1 MTIPLTVKQL
11 EMLVK
16 ISEGQSLSEA
26 ARLLNLS
33 PSAVSKGLAGME
45 ESLGVSLIQR
55 TTRNFRLTEAGE
67 YFVARAGDLLKDF
80 DELINTTSGYFNHPR
95 GALKVTCSVAFG
107 YSHLIDIYENYKRK
121 NPQVE
126 LVIDLNDNIVNLNE
140 NDIDIALRITSSP
153 PQNYAMRQ
161 LARISWI
168 YCATPEYLAR
178 MGTPMSVRELYRHE
192 CLVYPGI
199 TPTCRDKSPMT
210 EGDVQ
215 TLTPIKANSSLILLK
230 AVLAHQG
237 IAYLPS
243 YLVAQYLDSQQL
255 LPLRLDGKLTCTSHS
270 LYALY
275 FPSRYRNPK
284 VRSFIDFLVEDV
296 QPWNDWEKWIDDE
309 C

>member
-16 ISEGQSLSEA
+16 VSEGQSLSDA

-33 PSAVSKGLAGME
+33 PSAISKGLAAME

-55 TTRNFRLTEAGE
+55 TTRTVRLTEAGE
-67 YFVARAGDLLKDF
+67 FFVARAGALLNDLD
-80 DELINTTSGYFNHPR
+80 DLINTTSGYFNQPR

-107 YSHLIDIYENYKRK
+107 YSHLIDIYEAYKRQH
-121 NPQVE
+121 PQIE
-126 LVIDLNDNIVNLNE
+126 LIIDLNDNIVNLNE
-140 NDIDIALRITSSP
+140 NDIDIALRITATP

-161 LARISWI
+161 LSRVSWM
-168 YCATPEYLAR
+168 YCATSDYLER
-178 MGTPMSVRELYRHE
+178 MGTPVSKRELCNHE

-199 TPTCRDKSPMT
+199 TPTASSEVVKDYA
-210 EGDVQ
+210 
-215 TLTPIKANSSLILLK
+215 LTPIKANSSLILLK

-243 YLVAQYLDSQQL
+243 YLVAKYLDNGQL
-255 LPLRLDGKLTCTSHS
+255 QALRLDGKLAHNSHG

-275 FPSRYRNPK
+275 FPTKYRNPK
-284 VRSFIDFLVEDV
+284 VRSFIDFLVDEI
-296 QPWNDWEKWIDDE
+296 QPWNDWEKWIDEDN
-309 C
+309 